1 MPTDIVILIDGRP
14 FEAELFDTPA
24 ATEILRVLPIDAAPE
39 EWGDELYFAVP
50 VALPPDETATTLVD
64 PGDIGYW
71 PPGRA
76 LAIFFGPTP
85 LSTDDRPVPAG
96 AVNLVGRLTCDPAS
110 LRGARGARQIR
121 VARR

>member
-1 MPTDIVILIDGRP
+1 MPTDIVIQIDGRP

-24 ATEILRVLPIDAAPE
+24 ATEILRVLPIDA
-39 EWGDELYFAVP
+39 VP
-50 VALPPDETATTLVD
+50 VVLPPDETATTLVD

-110 LRGARGARQIR
+110 LRGARGARQIW